1 MRCVWF
7 DLIPSEFGSGDRY
20 NHMAP
25 ETWALQVGLLQSLLK
40 SIRFFFKDFNGVW
53 LRRCLTGAA
62 WYCTYLTLSLAVPKC
77 PPQPSSRMTYVH
89 VYHTLNQLGAE
100 HQLCW
105 TKGVLRFRRFKLRE
119 EALCHPWGHCTP
131 IWNQGTG
138 FNAGGLAEQFAF
150 VGL

>member
-1 MRCVWF
+1 MF
-7 DLIPSEFGSGDRY
+7 DLIWFPVNLVLGTDIT
-20 NHMAP
+20 
-25 ETWALQVGLLQSLLK
+25 TWHPRLELSKWVCYRVCWSQYV
-40 SIRFFFKDFNGVW
+40 FFFKDFNGVW

-119 EALCHPWGHCTP
+119 EALCHPWGHYTP